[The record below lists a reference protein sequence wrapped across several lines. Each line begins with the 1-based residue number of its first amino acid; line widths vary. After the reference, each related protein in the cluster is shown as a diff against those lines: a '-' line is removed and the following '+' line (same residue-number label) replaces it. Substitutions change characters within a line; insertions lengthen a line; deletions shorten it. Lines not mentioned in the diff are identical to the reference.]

1 MMTKSLFLA
10 AMLACLAVVPGQPFD
25 DEVKPELAG
34 VKCPLMPKKEVKE
47 TFSVEYAGAKVFF
60 CCKGCQGNFAKDV
73 EKHAAAANKQ
83 LVDTKLYKQ
92 TGCPISGG
100 KLNDETEIAVGET
113 KVKFCCN
120 NCQGKVEGEKDEKAK
135 AELVFG
141 KDAFKKGFAK
151 VEPKKD

>member
-1 MMTKSLFLA
+1 MMTKTVFLV
-10 AMLACLAVVPGQPFD
+10 AMMACLATVPGQPMN

-47 TFSVEYAGAKVFF
+47 SFSADYAGVKVYF
-60 CCKGCQGNFAKDV
+60 CCKGCQGKFAKDS
-73 EKHAAAANKQ
+73 EKFATVANKQ
-83 LVDTKLYKQ
+83 LVDTKLFKQ

-100 KLNDETEIAVGET
+100 KLNDATEIAVGET

-120 NCQGKVEGEKDEKAK
+120 NCKGKVEGEKDEAAK

>member
-1 MMTKSLFLA
+1 MLMKTLVVATAMACALFA
-10 AMLACLAVVPGQPFD
+10 PRFQD
-25 DEVKPELAG
+25 TDEVKPELKG
-34 VKCPLMPKKEVKE
+34 VMCPLMPKKEVKE
-47 TFSVEYAGAKVFF
+47 TFAADYAGVKVFF
-60 CCKGCQGNFAKDV
+60 CCKGCLGNFTKDN
-73 EKHAAAANKQ
+73 EKYATAANKQ
-83 LVDTKLYKQ
+83 LVQTKLFQQ

-100 KLNDETEIAVGET
+100 KLNDETEIEVGGT

-120 NCQGKVEGEKDEKAK
+120 NCQGKVAGEKDEKAQ